1 MGENTNDLAVLLH
14 RGKVL
19 LQLFLTLLIL
29 PLLAVLGESL
39 LLGLV
44 PESRPQEQK
53 HNIGT
58 QSLHNPT
65 GSAEGGWAEQLARLF
80 RGIDCSCEDF
90 GSWLGF

>member
-1 MGENTNDLAVLLH
+1 MGDDANDLAVLLH

-19 LQLFLTLLIL
+19 LQLFLTLIIL

-44 PESRPQEQK
+44 PEHAPREERS
-53 HNIGT
+53 T
-58 QSLHNPT
+58 SLAQSLHNPT
-65 GSAEGGWAEQLARLF
+65 GDRGRRLGRAF
-80 RGIDCSCEDF
+80 SPCIGATGSSGAF